1 MTDNLIPDDKKQ
13 AWCNHDPVAVHDGTC
28 ECGAKVTWHQGI
40 EPKFDAGRDLRL
52 DSPEFYEHG
61 HVVTIERFGYS
72 ITIDSEGERDLEHH
86 CSETDKDHE
95 DFHVRTPAEFRERFP
110 DGEIPSDDGDLWEWH
125 NNAWFDLYGP
135 DGEHLD
141 RVCYSLLEALYEADR
156 IFETKQPPAT
166 PPSVDELADYVM
178 DRLGEDFGRVGITLF
193 PDFSS
198 LHDVVD
204 ANEYLIEIDTTFALN
219 AISAGSP
226 NFELLNEVSDEV
238 SARLAKNARH
248 RITGLDH
255 IDH

>member
-1 MTDNLIPDDKKQ
+1 MT
-13 AWCNHDPVAVHDGTC
+13 
-28 ECGAKVTWHQGI
+28 
-40 EPKFDAGRDLRL
+40 
-52 DSPEFYEHG
+52 
-61 HVVTIERFGYS
+61 
-72 ITIDSEGERDLEHH
+72 
-86 CSETDKDHE
+86 
-95 DFHVRTPAEFRERFP
+95 
-110 DGEIPSDDGDLWEWH
+110 
-125 NNAWFDLYGP
+125 
-135 DGEHLD
+135 
-141 RVCYSLLEALYEADR
+141 
-156 IFETKQPPAT
+156 AT

-178 DRLGEDFGRVGITLF
+178 DRLGEDFGTVGITLF